1 MIYDLAANQAKYKR
15 TGDQPLPTLPD
26 LHAFVVMGLSCAALY
41 LFSREH
47 IRAEATSLWVLL
59 ALALIFYLY
68 PYDDF
73 RPADIFANF
82 GHEGLVTVCALMVL
96 GQGLD
101 RTGAMQ
107 PLVTVLARTWVR
119 RPRFALFVTLVT
131 SWATSGFIND
141 TPQIVMLIPVLV
153 ACSLRAGKAPSNVL
167 LPMGMAVLLGGMTT
181 TIGSGTNILAV
192 GIASEFGMSIG
203 MFDFFVPAAVGGAV
217 GLLYLWL
224 VAPRLLPV
232 RKPLTSESSPR
243 LFNAV
248 LHVKATGF
256 AAGRTLA
263 EVRKRT
269 EQRMRIDRISR
280 GDGLLPVK
288 EPSVQL
294 QAGDRLYV
302 RDTADNLKNYE
313 RLLGATLYNTSD
325 VGTPVSA
332 GVPLDE
338 EGQQLAEAV
347 ISRSSPLHN
356 RTLNAA
362 HFSTLY
368 NLVPL
373 AIHRTMSGADLS
385 EDLSNIRLQAG
396 DVLLVQG
403 ARDAIAELRSSG
415 SILVLDGTI
424 DLPHTD
430 RAPWA
435 LMILLMVVLVAA
447 FGLLPMS
454 LSALV
459 GVAAMLV
466 TRCLRWRDL
475 GPALSLPLILLVT
488 ASLSLGDALTVT
500 GAIDYI
506 AKLFVAGFGGM
517 PVPVILSGLMLL
529 LILATNVVTNNTV
542 AVIGVPIA
550 ISMAGQLGAP
560 AEPFVV
566 AAIFAANM
574 SYATPIGYQGNL
586 LIMSAGG
593 YKFADFVRVGVP
605 LTILMWL
612 TFSFFLPVWYGL

>member
-1 MIYDLAANQAKYKR
+1 M
-15 TGDQPLPTLPD
+15 PTLPD
-26 LHAFVVMGLSCAALY
+26 LHAFIVMGLTCAALY

-59 ALALIFYLY
+59 ALALLFYLY

-107 PLVTVLARTWVR
+107 PVVTVLARTWIK
-119 RPRFALFVTLVT
+119 RPRFALFVTLVMA
-131 SWATSGFIND
+131 WATSGFIND

-203 MFDFFVPAAVGGAV
+203 MFDFFVPAAIGGVV

-224 VAPRLLPV
+224 IAPRLLPV
-232 RKPLTSESSPR
+232 RKPLMSDGSPR
-243 LFNAV
+243 LFNTV
-248 LHVKATGF
+248 LHVRANGF

-269 EQRMRIDRISR
+269 GERMRIDRISR

-288 EPSVQL
+288 QASVQL

-302 RDTADNLKNYE
+302 RDTADNLKEFE
-313 RLLGATLYNTSD
+313 RLLGATLYNASD
-325 VGTPVSA
+325 ISTPVSDS
-332 GVPLDE
+332 VPLDE
-338 EGQQLAEAV
+338 EGEQLAEAV

-362 HFSTLY
+362 HFSKLY

-373 AIHRTMSGADLS
+373 AIHRSTSGTDLS

-403 ARDAIAELRSSG
+403 ARDALAELRSSG
-415 SILVLDGTI
+415 SMLVLDGTI

-430 RAPWA
+430 RASWA
-435 LMILLMVVLVAA
+435 LGILLMVVLVAA

-475 GPALSLPLILLVT
+475 GPALSMPLILLVA
-488 ASLSLGDALTVT
+488 ASLSLGDAMTVT
-500 GAIDYI
+500 GGIDFI
-506 AKLFVAGFGGM
+506 AQLFVAGFGGM
-517 PVPVILSGLMLL
+517 PVSVILSGLMLL
-529 LILATNVVTNNTV
+529 LIVATNVVTNNTV

-550 ISMAGQLGAP
+550 MSMAEQLGAP

-612 TFSFFLPVWYGL
+612 TFSFLLPVYYGL

>member
-1 MIYDLAANQAKYKR
+1 
-15 TGDQPLPTLPD
+15 
-26 LHAFVVMGLSCAALY
+26 
-41 LFSREH
+41 
-47 IRAEATSLWVLL
+47 
-59 ALALIFYLY
+59 
-68 PYDDF
+68 
-73 RPADIFANF
+73 
-82 GHEGLVTVCALMVL
+82 
-96 GQGLD
+96 
-101 RTGAMQ
+101 
-107 PLVTVLARTWVR
+107 
-119 RPRFALFVTLVT
+119 
-131 SWATSGFIND
+131 
-141 TPQIVMLIPVLV
+141 
-153 ACSLRAGKAPSNVL
+153 
-167 LPMGMAVLLGGMTT
+167 
-181 TIGSGTNILAV
+181 
-192 GIASEFGMSIG
+192 
-203 MFDFFVPAAVGGAV
+203 
-217 GLLYLWL
+217 
-224 VAPRLLPV
+224 
-232 RKPLTSESSPR
+232 
-243 LFNAV
+243 V
-248 LHVKATGF
+248 LHVRASGF

-269 EQRMRIDRISR
+269 GQRMRIDRIAR

-302 RDTADNLKNYE
+302 RDTADNLKEFE
-313 RLLGATLYNTSD
+313 RLLGATLYNASD
-325 VGTPVSA
+325 ISTPVIEVAS
-332 GVPLDE
+332 PDE
-338 EGQQLAEAV
+338 EGLQLAEAV

-362 HFSTLY
+362 HFSKLY
-368 NLVPL
+368 NLMPL
-373 AIHRTMSGADLS
+373 AIHRSMSGADLS

-403 ARDAIAELRSSG
+403 AREAIAELRSSG

-435 LMILLMVVLVAA
+435 LVILLMVVLMAA

-459 GVAAMLV
+459 GVAAMLL

-475 GPALSLPLILLVT
+475 GPALSMPLILLVA

-500 GAIDYI
+500 GGIDYI
-506 AKLFVAGFGGM
+506 AQLFVAGFGGM

-529 LILATNVVTNNTV
+529 LILATNIVTNNTV

-550 ISMAGQLGAP
+550 ISMARQLGVP

-605 LTILMWL
+605 LTVIVWL
-612 TFSFFLPVWYGL
+612 TFSFFLLVWPLISRPAGAAVGAPSGAIL

>member
-1 MIYDLAANQAKYKR
+1 MPA
-15 TGDQPLPTLPD
+15 LPD
-26 LHAFVVMGLSCAALY
+26 LHAFVVMGLTCAALY

-73 RPADIFANF
+73 KPADIFANF

-107 PLVTVLARTWVR
+107 PVVTVLSRTWIK

-153 ACSLRAGKAPSNVL
+153 ACSLRAGRAPSDVL
-167 LPMGMAVLLGGMTT
+167 MPMGLAVLLGGMTT

-192 GIASEFGMSIG
+192 GIASEFGLSIG
-203 MFDFFVPAAVGGAV
+203 MFDFFVPAAVGGLV

-224 VAPRLLPV
+224 VAPRLLPA
-232 RKPLTSESSPR
+232 RKPLMSDSSPR

-248 LHVKATGF
+248 LHVFGNGF

-269 EQRMRIDRISR
+269 GDRMRIERISR

-288 EPSVQL
+288 QPSVQL
-294 QAGDRLYV
+294 QVGDRLYV
-302 RDTADNLKNYE
+302 RDTADNLKEYE
-313 RLLGATLYNTSD
+313 RLLGATLYNASD
-325 VGTPVSA
+325 IATPVSDS
-332 GVPLDE
+332 VPLDE

-373 AIHRTMSGADLS
+373 AIHRAMSGADLS

-415 SILVLDGTI
+415 SMLVLDGTI

-435 LMILLMVVLVAA
+435 LGILLMVVLVAA

-459 GVAAMLV
+459 GVATMLV

-475 GPALSLPLILLVT
+475 GPALSMPLILLVA

-500 GAIDYI
+500 GGIDYI

-517 PVPVILSGLMLL
+517 PVSVILSGLMLL

-550 ISMAGQLGAP
+550 ISMAEQLGVP

-612 TFSFFLPVWYGL
+612 TFSFFLPVYYGL

>member
-1 MIYDLAANQAKYKR
+1 M
-15 TGDQPLPTLPD
+15 PTLPD
-26 LHAFVVMGLSCAALY
+26 LHAFIVMGLTCAALY

-59 ALALIFYLY
+59 ALALLFYLY

-96 GQGLD
+96 GQGID

-107 PLVTVLARTWVR
+107 PVVTVLARTWIQ
-119 RPRFALFVTLVT
+119 RPGFALFVTLVT
-131 SWATSGFIND
+131 AWATSGFIND

-203 MFDFFVPAAVGGAV
+203 MFDFFVPAAIGGLV

-224 VAPRLLPV
+224 IAPRLLPV
-232 RKPLTSESSPR
+232 RKPLTSDGSPR
-243 LFNAV
+243 LFNTV
-248 LHVKATGF
+248 LHVRANGF

-269 EQRMRIDRISR
+269 GERMRIDRISR

-288 EPSVQL
+288 QPSVQL

-302 RDTADNLKNYE
+302 RDTADKLKEYE
-313 RLLGATLYNTSD
+313 RLLGATLYNASD
-325 VGTPVSA
+325 ISTPVSDS
-332 GVPLDE
+332 VPLDE

-362 HFSTLY
+362 HFSKLY

-373 AIHRTMSGADLS
+373 AIHRSTSGTALS

-403 ARDAIAELRSSG
+403 VRDAIAELRSSG
-415 SILVLDGTI
+415 SMLVLDGTI

-435 LMILLMVVLVAA
+435 LGILLMVVLVAA

-475 GPALSLPLILLVT
+475 GPALSMPLILLVA

-500 GAIDYI
+500 GGIDYI
-506 AKLFVAGFGGM
+506 AQLVVAGLGGM
-517 PVPVILSGLMLL
+517 PVSVILSGLMLL
-529 LILATNVVTNNTV
+529 LIVATNVVTNNTV

-550 ISMAGQLGAP
+550 MSMAEQLGAP

-593 YKFADFVRVGVP
+593 YKFSDFVRVGVP

-612 TFSFFLPVWYGL
+612 TFSFLLPVYYGL